1 MKIFELKYIRSNN
14 GETGVTSS
22 YNIAQSTNEEV
33 ILDIINKNHLNYV
46 TELARGQDHVFLFTS
61 WEPNIEPYFNED
73 YLKAAIAEHT
83 KYQVEIAE
91 ARYEYEHRFSRR
103 MSPDPLATD
112 EEIQKVS
119 DSLKNYV
126 PLSNGPLDED
136 FDNMTKAFAQALGLE
151 K

>member
-1 MKIFELKYIRSNN
+1 MKIFELSYIRHNN
-14 GETGVTSS
+14 GETGATSS

-46 TELARGQDHVFLFTS
+46 TELERGQEHVFLLSS

-73 YLKAAIAEHT
+73 YLKAAIADNT
-83 KYQVEIAE
+83 KYQVELAE
-91 ARYEYEHRFSRR
+91 ARYEYKQIANKR
-103 MSPDPLATD
+103 LAESIAT
-112 EEIQKVS
+112 EKEIQEVS

-126 PLSNGPLDED
+126 PQASGPIDEEL
-136 FDNMTKAFAQALGLE
+136 DNMTKAFAQALGLD

>member
-46 TELARGQDHVFLFTS
+46 TELERGQEHVFLLRS

-73 YLKAAIAEHT
+73 YLKAAIADNT
-83 KYQVEIAE
+83 KYQVELAE
-91 ARYEYEHRFSRR
+91 ARYEYKQIANKR
-103 MSPDPLATD
+103 LAESIAT
-112 EEIQKVS
+112 EKGIQEVS

-126 PLSNGPLDED
+126 PQASGPIDEEL
-136 FDNMTKAFAQALGLE
+136 DNMTKAFAQVLGLD